1 MRKRRVLILSE
12 GFGSGHT
19 QAGHALAAGLKRKNP
34 QIQTKV
40 MELGSFLNPTVAP
53 LILSAY
59 RMTVNTSPALV
70 GLFYKHKYEKPVGKF
85 ARLALHKMFYTHAA
99 EVIAQLQPDL
109 IVCTHP
115 IPSAIVSYLK
125 LNSDVNLPLCTLI
138 TDYDAHGSWMSPGV
152 DRYLVSAPE
161 VKALLVQRG
170 VAPTKVQVTG
180 IPVHPDF
187 WSKQE
192 KASAREEL
200 GLKNM
205 PTALVMGGGWGLLL
219 REELLDKLAAWR
231 EDIQVVCCTGSN
243 EKLAARLRAHPTF
256 HHPNMK
262 VIGFTRQI
270 GKWMDASDLLITKPG
285 GMTCTEGMAKGI
297 PMLFFESIP
306 GQEEKNREYFVQHGY
321 GAELTSPDVLDEW
334 FDNIR
339 HQHAS
344 NLQPWPEPPLQHP
357 GYQPERC
364 AEAVLHLLYQ
374 AAAPVRIR
382 LQTASPAEQQAN

>member
-1 MRKRRVLILSE
+1 
-12 GFGSGHT
+12 
-19 QAGHALAAGLKRKNP
+19 
-34 QIQTKV
+34 
-40 MELGSFLNPTVAP
+40 
-53 LILSAY
+53 
-59 RMTVNTSPALV
+59 
-70 GLFYKHKYEKPVGKF
+70 
-85 ARLALHKMFYTHAA
+85 
-99 EVIAQLQPDL
+99 
-109 IVCTHP
+109 
-115 IPSAIVSYLK
+115 
-125 LNSDVNLPLCTLI
+125 
-138 TDYDAHGSWMSPGV
+138 
-152 DRYLVSAPE
+152 
-161 VKALLVQRG
+161 
-170 VAPTKVQVTG
+170 
-180 IPVHPDF
+180 VHPDF